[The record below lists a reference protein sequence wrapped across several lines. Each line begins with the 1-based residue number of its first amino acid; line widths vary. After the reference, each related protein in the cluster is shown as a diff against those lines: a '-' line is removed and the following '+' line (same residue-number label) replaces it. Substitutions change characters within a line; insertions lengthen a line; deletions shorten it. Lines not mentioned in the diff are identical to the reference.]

1 MMQILSLFDDG
12 YKIQSIEWR
21 EYATQSPI
29 LYMGNKYRL
38 IRRGLVN
45 LFPSNIKNFVDVFSG
60 SAVVSMNTK
69 AESYYLNDIDKIILQ
84 YYDLFKNHSAV
95 EIIAHIKKQIVDY
108 DLPTKA
114 IKRGFID
121 KNVLERQK
129 IAYHRFRDSY
139 NQSKNILD
147 LYTLMFF
154 AFSQQFRVNKDGDF
168 NMPLGNNCFSSQNEQ
183 AIHKGIYFFK
193 QPNIHLSNRDF
204 EVFLNGLKL
213 ENSDFVYFDPPY
225 SHSLATYNERNNKWD
240 KNDDLRLLA
249 YCAKLNQ
256 RGIKFGISNIFTN
269 NNAENALLKD
279 FCKENALNVFS
290 PSSFTYSACGK
301 GNKSHKEVFICN
313 YEVTNNNHNF
323 VALKD

>member
-1 MMQILSLFDDG
+1 MQILSLFDDG
-12 YKIQSIEWR
+12 YKTTQSVEWR
-21 EYATQSPI
+21 GNAIQSPI

-45 LFPSNIKNFVDVFSG
+45 LFPSNIKKFVDVFSG

-69 AESYYLNDIDKIILQ
+69 AESYYLNDNDEILIQ
-84 YYDLFKNHSAV
+84 FYNLLNAYAPKDLIS
-95 EIIAHIKKQIVDY
+95 HIKLRIMQF

-114 IKRGFID
+114 IKRSFID
-121 KNVLERQK
+121 KNVLTQQK
-129 IAYHRFRDSY
+129 IAYSKFRDFY
-139 NQSKNILD
+139 NQRKNILD
-147 LYTLMFF
+147 LYVLMFF

-168 NMPLGNNCFSSQNEQ
+168 NMPLGNNCFSAQNEQ
-183 AIHKGIYFFK
+183 TINTGIYFFK
-193 QPNIHLSNRDF
+193 QPNIHLSNKDF
-204 EVFLNGLKL
+204 EVFLDNIDL
-213 ENSDFVYFDPPY
+213 ENRDFVYFDPPY

-249 YCAKLNQ
+249 YCANLNQ
-256 RGIKFGISNIFTN
+256 KGIKFGISNIFTN

-279 FCKENALNVFS
+279 FCKENALNIFS
-290 PSSFTYSACGK
+290 PASFTYSACGK

-313 YEVTNNNHNF
+313 YEVTSNNHNF

>member
-1 MMQILSLFDDG
+1 MQILSLFDDG
-12 YKIQSIEWR
+12 YKTQGLEWR
-21 EYATQSPI
+21 GSVTQSPI
-29 LYMGNKYRL
+29 LYMGNKMRL

-45 LFPSNIKNFVDVFSG
+45 LFPSNIKKFVDVFSG

-69 AESYYLNDIDKIILQ
+69 AECYYLNDSDKILLQ

-95 EIIAHIKKQIVDY
+95 DIIAHIKKQIVDY

-114 IKRGFID
+114 TPRSVID
-121 KNVLERQK
+121 KNLLEKQK
-129 IAYHRFRDSY
+129 IAYHKFRDSY

-168 NMPLGNNCFSSQNEQ
+168 NMPLGNGCFSNQNEQ
-183 AIHKGIYFFK
+183 TINKGIYFFK
-193 QPNIHLSNRDF
+193 QPNIHLSNKDF
-204 EVFLNGLKL
+204 ALFLDDISL
-213 ENSDFVYFDPPY
+213 ENGDFVYFDPPY
-225 SHSLATYNERNNKWD
+225 SHSVATYNENGKWD
-240 KNDDLRLLA
+240 NNDDLRLLT

-256 RGIKFGISNIFTN
+256 KGIKFGISNIFTN

-279 FCKENALNVFS
+279 FCKENALNIFS

-313 YEVTNNNHNF
+313 YEVTSNNHNF

>member
-1 MMQILSLFDDG
+1 
-12 YKIQSIEWR
+12 
-21 EYATQSPI
+21 
-29 LYMGNKYRL
+29 MGNKLRL

-45 LFPSNIKNFVDVFSG
+45 LFPSNIKKFVDVFSG

-69 AESYYLNDIDKIILQ
+69 AESYYLNDNDEILIQ
-84 YYDLFKNHSAV
+84 FYNLFNAYAPKDLIS
-95 EIIAHIKKQIVDY
+95 HIKLRIIQF

-114 IKRGFID
+114 TPRSVTD
-121 KNVLERQK
+121 KNVLEQQK
-129 IAYHRFRDSY
+129 IAYGKFRDFY
-139 NQSKNILD
+139 NQRKNILD

-168 NMPLGNNCFSSQNEQ
+168 NMPLGNNCFSAQNEQ

-204 EVFLNGLKL
+204 EVFLDDISL

-225 SHSLATYNERNNKWD
+225 SHSLATYNERNNKWH

-249 YCAKLNQ
+249 YCANLNQ
-256 RGIKFGISNIFTN
+256 KGIKFGISNIFTN

-279 FCKENALNVFS
+279 FCKENALNIFS

-313 YEVTNNNHNF
+313 YEVTSNNHNF
-323 VALKD
+323 VALKNKNVITNTF

>member
-1 MMQILSLFDDG
+1 MQILSLFDDG
-12 YKIQSIEWR
+12 YKTQGLEWR
-21 EYATQSPI
+21 GSAIQSPI
-29 LYMGNKYRL
+29 LYMGNKLRL

-45 LFPSNIKNFVDVFSG
+45 LFPTNIKKFVDVFSG

-69 AESYYLNDIDKIILQ
+69 AESYYLNDSDKILLQ

-114 IKRGFID
+114 TPRSVID
-121 KNVLERQK
+121 KNLLEQQK
-129 IAYHRFRDSY
+129 VAYSKFRDFY

-154 AFSQQFRVNKDGDF
+154 AFSQQFRINKDGDF

-183 AIHKGIYFFK
+183 AIHKGISFFK

-204 EVFLNGLKL
+204 EVFLDEISL

-225 SHSLATYNERNNKWD
+225 SHSTATYNERNNKWIKD
-240 KNDDLRLLA
+240 DDLRLLA

-256 RGIKFGISNIFTN
+256 KGIKFGISNIFTN

-279 FCKENALNVFS
+279 FCKENALNIFS